1 MLGPNLNGKA
11 INESQCRASFI
22 IHSEYASRND
32 ASAAFTAEA
41 DLGNS
46 APSTDPH
53 VLADQTKSVSE
64 GLETV
69 IAQPRTGKRVSSVAR
84 QIEEEEASSTIKLK
98 DLAKIV
104 LNVQPS
110 FKDLDSPKDDPV
122 IVVDDSDEDEE
133 DEVHA
138 TTNVETEDTSVPKS
152 SSPISF
158 QIQELIN
165 QVLILQ
171 SQKHKLELEK
181 NKVKDE
187 AALLKAQPF
196 FPNVGQLNELLTLQ
210 WELLVEFLSLPVQ
223 VASAQGGAYQE
234 RQGKDAISS
243 KDAEE
248 VCTKSDSDDET
259 THVLGSMVE
268 SSKKKDLKRFD
279 FVTEDGEH
287 VHLTKEQISA
297 RKKIEEEAK
306 AKATKCEGEM
316 RKEKLIDLLG
326 PKVVNKYCND
336 KLQYDRYCDKMLNR
350 RAKSK
355 ITNYDIL
362 TRKGPITLKYIEKM
376 IQVKSFLSSKRV
388 TYILERIDYLRTTE
402 VEPGIDLD
410 RPLSEQDP
418 LDKRNDLANK
428 KRKHDDDIHDLFQAN
443 KRLKSSVQF

>member
-1 MLGPNLNGKA
+1 MYKEYLAKFWYSA
-11 INESQCRASFI
+11 IALDNSKVSFSIPSGGIYGEGMNEGTKNTL
-22 IHSEYASRND
+22 YD
-32 ASAAFTAEA
+32 YLFT
-41 DLGNS
+41 G
-46 APSTDPH
+46 TDPH

-69 IAQPRTGKRVSSVAR
+69 IAQPRTGKRASSVAR
-84 QIEEEEASSTIKLK
+84 QIKEEEASSTIKLK
-98 DLAKIV
+98 DLAKLV

-110 FKDLDSPKDDPV
+110 FKDLDSPEDDPV

-138 TTNVETEDTSVPKS
+138 TTNVETEDTS
-152 SSPISF
+152 
-158 QIQELIN
+158 
-165 QVLILQ
+165 

-196 FPNVGQLNELLTLQ
+196 FPNVGKLNELLVKSLQTEFSKILAAHDFSSLLPTELKDLPSKFNELTEEIKGLKKQVHKLEIELPKDLKEIPSKLEDFTKTVTSLTSQFTDLKTIQ
-210 WELLVEFLSLPVQ
+210 WELLVEFLLLPVQ
-223 VASAQGGAYQE
+223 VASAQ
-234 RQGKDAISS
+234 
-243 KDAEE
+243 
-248 VCTKSDSDDET
+248 
-259 THVLGSMVE
+259 
-268 SSKKKDLKRFD
+268 
-279 FVTEDGEH
+279 
-287 VHLTKEQISA
+287 
-297 RKKIEEEAK
+297 EEEAK
-306 AKATKCEGEM
+306 AKAAKREGEM

-362 TRKGPITLKYIEKM
+362 TKKGPITLKYIEKM

-388 TYILERIDYLRTTE
+388 TYILEKMDYLRTTE
-402 VEPGIDLD
+402 AKPGIDLD

-428 KRKHDDDIHDLFQAN
+428 KRKHADDIHDLFKAN